1 VDDVVVHDPAPAG
14 QPRLRV
20 LLVDGDERVRESL
33 AGLLSIGGQVLVVGA
48 AGDAASALELA
59 VEVGPDI
66 VVVDPRLP
74 EPERGV
80 AFIDRLR
87 EVAPGVRVLVMNWS
101 DSVVDCS
108 ADGFVRKT
116 FRPSELLAAIQ
127 ACCTP
132 APPAH

>member
-1 VDDVVVHDPAPAG
+1 MHDPAPAG

-33 AGLLSIGGQVLVVGA
+33 AGLLSIGGKVLVVGA
-48 AGDAASALELA
+48 AGDASSALDLA
-59 VEVGPDI
+59 VEVEPDI

-87 EVAPGVRVLVMNWS
+87 ELAPGVRVLVMNWS
-101 DSVVDCS
+101 DA
-108 ADGFVRKT
+108 ADECVAECAPDAFVRKT

-127 ACCTP
+127 AACAP